1 MSTTI
6 VNKLNAEKSV
16 DENQSSK
23 IVLRETTTLNI
34 MNKEIQQ
41 TCQLTSKVRM
51 ILFVGR
57 KNSNYKIL
65 SKNNSCA
72 L

>member
-6 VNKLNAEKSV
+6 VSKLNAEKSV

-57 KNSNYKIL
+57 KNSN
-65 SKNNSCA
+65 
-72 L
+72 